1 MNHREFFDK
10 VSEMREAQKEYFRTR
25 SSAAL
30 NRSKALER
38 EVDNEISRVG
48 KVLAGKK
55 EPVQAELFR
64 EGQS

>member
-10 VSEMREAQKEYFRTR
+10 VSEMREAQSEYFRTR
-25 SSAAL
+25 SGAAL

-38 EVDNEISRVG
+38 EVDNEIQRVRN
-48 KVLAGKK
+48 VLAGRKD
-55 EPVQAELFR
+55 PVQAELFG